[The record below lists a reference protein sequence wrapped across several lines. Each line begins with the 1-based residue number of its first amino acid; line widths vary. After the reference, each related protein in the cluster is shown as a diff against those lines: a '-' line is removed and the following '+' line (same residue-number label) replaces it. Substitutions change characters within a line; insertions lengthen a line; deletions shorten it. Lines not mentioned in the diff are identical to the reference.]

1 MRLDLGPSLEA
12 LRAQALAE
20 IDVQA
25 EAARLRHITPGAGQ
39 ALTYERKRAEAEAL
53 VRDPAPAPRDY
64 PFLGAEVGITGDTLA
79 GVAALVHQRSAEW
92 TRHAGAI
99 EAARLGAKRRI
110 QDAANPRALRAAA
123 LVKWPD

>member
-12 LRAQALAE
+12 LRAQSLAE
-20 IDVQA
+20 IDAQA

-64 PFLGAEVGITGDTLA
+64 RKRRFRAL
-79 GVAALVHQRSAEW
+79 VAAA
-92 TRHAGAI
+92 
-99 EAARLGAKRRI
+99 
-110 QDAANPRALRAAA
+110 
-123 LVKWPD
+123 